1 MVNEAGAVGKAELE
15 QSQKASWRWEL
26 REGRR
31 RHGSIVVLGL
41 GKYRAPEGTQEGCL
55 SHIQNWRVL
64 GGFLTLEESR
74 KLGTGPASA
83 REGVQRQEGK
93 RA

>member
-41 GKYRAPEGTQEGCL
+41 GKYRAPEGTQEG